1 MSPYVSVFHLLT
13 EDEWK
18 WIWGEMD
25 KIEQGAIVLTL
36 SGKHEQFELQDE
48 LGEKIPNHSVGALST
63 PPQHS

>member
-1 MSPYVSVFHLLT
+1 MSVYVPVFRLLT

-18 WIWGEMD
+18 LIWGETD

-36 SGKHEQFELQDE
+36 SSKRERFEIQGE
-48 LGEKIPNHSVGALST
+48 LGEKIPNHSVGALPT